1 LGKATGS
8 VEIEASPEKVFDFVI
23 SEKMNN
29 LMKEV
34 YECKLTSEGPIGLG
48 STLHYTGTHRYNKGE
63 EWNAEVTEFVRNKKL
78 TIHCKGANKHS
89 NDQTNYYV
97 FEPTTKG
104 TNLTTSFEVK
114 MPHSILGE
122 LFFALVAK
130 RIVKKDMLPKEGN
143 KISENLK
150 KALET

>member
-1 LGKATGS
+1 LGKATGN
-8 VEIEASPEKVFDFVI
+8 VEIEAPPEKVFDFVI
-23 SEKMNN
+23 SEKMND

-48 STLHYTGTHRYNKGE
+48 STLHYAGTHRYNKGE
-63 EWNAEVTEFVRNKKL
+63 EWDAEVTEFVRNKKL
-78 TIHCKGANKHS
+78 TIFCKGANKHS

-104 TNLTTSFEVK
+104 TKLTMSMDVK
-114 MPHSILGE
+114 MPYSILGE
-122 LFFALVAK
+122 LFFVLLVK
-130 RIVKKDMLPKEGN
+130 RMVKKEYFD
-143 KISENLK
+143 KIAENLP